1 MKTKVLVL
9 DIIAAIIYIA
19 AGASIVYF
27 SIVDPCK
34 WIVCAAAICIL
45 GWILFGYGLKTAIE
59 SWYKLIEG

>member
-19 AGASIVYF
+19 AGAAVMYF
-27 SIVDPCK
+27 SVVDPVK
-34 WIVCAAAICIL
+34 WALCGAAICML